1 MARTVTSR
9 KMAAKSRVNDYKRD
23 GNGTLKPS
31 SLSEGKAPLSKIPIV
46 NGKKA
51 PLAFLSQI
59 RYMFWTILILLGIPL
74 YYLLGAPAKGFSWN
88 PFPKK
93 EEVWAKAE
101 TNASVKETKDNHTLE
116 ALGTVSFR
124 GGVLN
129 GFGKVL
135 DGSIYLSCES
145 TCAGVSAEVVFHTP
159 WDIVNRPIVFFARGL
174 QGGEQLKVS
183 ATDIDYKT
191 CHPNELFNVSLDRDN
206 KRVIVG
212 SEQIQGMINK
222 HKIAKIRFILEKSPG
237 TDRTLATVII
247 NNIAEL
253 HQ

>member
-9 KMAAKSRVNDYKRD
+9 KMAAKSRVNDYKRG
-23 GNGTLKPS
+23 GNGTLKS
-31 SLSEGKAPLSKIPIV
+31 SPLSEGKAPLSKIPIV

-51 PLAFLSQI
+51 PLAFISQI

-88 PFPKK
+88 PFSKK
-93 EEVWAKAE
+93 EDVQ
-101 TNASVKETKDNHTLE
+101 TSNTRASVKEIKNNHTLE
-116 ALGTVSFR
+116 ALGTISFR
-124 GGVLN
+124 GGSPEGLGRVQ
-129 GFGKVL
+129 

-145 TCAGVSAEVVFHTP
+145 MCTGASAEVVFHAP
-159 WDIVNRPIVFFARGL
+159 WDIVNKPIVFFARGL

-183 ATDIDYKT
+183 ATDTDYKT
-191 CHPNELFNVSLDRDN
+191 CHSNELFNVTLDREN
-206 KRVIVG
+206 KRIIIG
-212 SEQIQGMINK
+212 SEQIQGIINK
-222 HKIAKIRFILEKSPG
+222 HKIAKIRFILEKKAG
-237 TDRTLATVII
+237 TDRSPATVII